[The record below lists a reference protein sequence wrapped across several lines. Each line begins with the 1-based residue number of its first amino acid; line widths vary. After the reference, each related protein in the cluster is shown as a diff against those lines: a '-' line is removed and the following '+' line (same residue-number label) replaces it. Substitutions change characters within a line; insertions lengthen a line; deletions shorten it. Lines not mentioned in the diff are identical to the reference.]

1 MSSSHLPTI
10 RQVLARVHLKLILF
24 AVLLA
29 ATSVTFSGGLV
40 IRNYAQRNLD
50 LVARNVA
57 YTVEPAVV
65 FGDRQAIM
73 AGIASVAGGGGV
85 QQVEVLDRAGQIL
98 SRWHNPQAVGPDWLM
113 RASSWLLWRRS
124 TVAPMIHSGNPI
136 GQVRIIGNPEGL
148 LRFGLA
154 GLIIA
159 LSSLL
164 LAVIAAR
171 LLARRLQS
179 HVIGPLEHVA
189 EVAHA
194 VRAHRSFA
202 RRVEEAGIAEID
214 RFGRHFNALVEE
226 LQGWHAQR
234 RPGEPDGEP

>member
-1 MSSSHLPTI
+1 M
-10 RQVLARVHLKLILF
+10 
-24 AVLLA
+24 
-29 ATSVTFSGGLV
+29 
-40 IRNYAQRNLD
+40 
-50 LVARNVA
+50 
-57 YTVEPAVV
+57 
-65 FGDRQAIM
+65 
-73 AGIASVAGGGGV
+73 
-85 QQVEVLDRAGQIL
+85 
-98 SRWHNPQAVGPDWLM
+98 
-113 RASSWLLWRRS
+113 
-124 TVAPMIHSGNPI
+124 
-136 GQVRIIGNPEGL
+136 
-148 LRFGLA
+148 RFGLA

-194 VRAHRSFA
+194 VRAHRSFD